1 MSADQTTPEGSPAQ
15 PEATGGDVASPTDGN
30 PPGAG
35 GGKVISRREGLSTGA
50 KIGIGVGALAVAGG
64 GALAAFA
71 TGLVNGHGLSIK
83 VNGKEHQVTSDPN
96 TPLLYVLRDEL
107 GMKGLRFGCGFAQ
120 CGACAVQVDNVQGRA
135 IRSCQTKVSAVSGR
149 SITTLEGMG
158 TADKPN
164 PLQQAFI
171 DQQAAQCG
179 YCTAGM
185 MAEAAAFLKVNPA
198 PSAAQI
204 KVALAG
210 HLCRCGTHYRIV
222 RAVQQ
227 AAGTLP
233 AGSVPVTTLYEETQG
248 L

>member
-1 MSADQTTPEGSPAQ
+1 MSSDQTIPEEAPAQ
-15 PEATGGDVASPTDGN
+15 VATGVDPSPPDSGG
-30 PPGAG
+30 PPATN
-35 GGKVISRREGLSTGA
+35 GGKTISRREGLSTGA

-71 TGLVNGHGLSIK
+71 TGLVRTSLTIK
-83 VNGKEHQVTSDPN
+83 VNGKDHQVTSDPN

-107 GMKGLRFGCGFAQ
+107 GLRGLRFGCGFAQ

-135 IRSCQTKVSAVSGR
+135 IRSCQTKVSAVDGR
-149 SITTLEGMG
+149 SITTLEGLG
-158 TADKPN
+158 TSGSPSK
-164 PLQQAFI
+164 LQQAFI

-185 MAEAAAFLKVNPA
+185 MAEADAFLKANPK
-198 PSAAQI
+198 PTRSQI

-233 AGSVPVTTLYEETQG
+233 SGAAPVTTLYEETQG